1 LAFVLS
7 LRCWIFGHVRYSC
20 IQSCGI
26 CAELYLTVTD
36 PFAIAGIFML
46 GATAGSLVSYIKC
59 RSALAECRK
68 AMGLA
73 PANGAKVPASA
84 PHAIQ
89 ALVVSRNPEAV
100 AVFSQLLREIG
111 VGAHSCS
118 SGEQAVEQLN
128 SGKFEAVVLDLD
140 GPAVTT
146 ELFQSVST
154 RQATRKLTLFTI
166 ASEDAAK
173 TAAMALGSTF
183 LIERPL
189 EIPQIR
195 KALRAVYGRMLRS
208 SQSYF
213 RASIEMPVS
222 IARASGSVLQCT
234 TINVSQ
240 NGMAVTAPA
249 SFHPGE
255 GIHLM
260 FALPQ
265 RGDVVSAEGTII
277 WCDGHGKAGIRF
289 ECSSASTEEHY
300 FEWLQDRFFMQLQER
315 DQSPDGKESAVS
327 VS

>member
-1 LAFVLS
+1 MWAD
-7 LRCWIFGHVRYSC
+7 
-20 IQSCGI
+20 
-26 CAELYLTVTD
+26 LYLTVTD

-46 GATAGSLVSYIKC
+46 GATAGSLVTYVKC

-68 AMGLA
+68 AMGLT
-73 PANGAKVPASA
+73 PANEVTAHANVNT
-84 PHAIQ
+84 AIQ
-89 ALVVSRNPEAV
+89 ALIVSRNPEAV

-111 VGAHSCS
+111 AGVHSCS
-118 SGEQAVEQLN
+118 SGDQAVEQLS

-140 GPAVTT
+140 GPAGTT
-146 ELFQSVST
+146 ELLQSLSA
-154 RQATRKLTLFTI
+154 RQTSRKLTLFTI

-240 NGMAVTAPA
+240 NGMAVTAAA

-255 GIHLM
+255 SVHLM
-260 FALPQ
+260 FALPH

-300 FEWLQDRFFMQLQER
+300 VEWLQDRFFMQMQER
-315 DQSPDGKESAVS
+315 DVSVDKERAVS
-327 VS
+327 VN